1 MDFPLQEKISMGLS
15 SHQDGWMWGGNGVYA
30 SIMQDFLYGNPNT
43 LLTFLDNHDIERF
56 ADTIDGDLRKY
67 KIGMAIISMTRGVPQ
82 LLYGTEIMMRSSDR
96 SMGHGGS
103 RKEFEGGWKGDKNN
117 KFTAEGRTADEQAA
131 FEHTR
136 TLLRY
141 RTSEPV
147 VQSGALTQFYRT
159 DNLYVFARHNEEK
172 VVLTITNF
180 ASEGRMLTWADYEEV
195 IPEGA
200 VGRSILTGKSVIAS
214 GSESVEGYG
223 CDVIEFIK

>member
-1 MDFPLQEKISMGLS
+1 MLIEVHI
-15 SHQDGWMWGGNGVYA
+15 
-30 SIMQDFLYGNPNT
+30 LYGNPNT

-56 ADTIDGDLRKY
+56 ADTIEGDLRKY
-67 KIGMAIISMTRGVPQ
+67 KIGMAIIATTRGVPQ
-82 LLYGTEIMMRSSDR
+82 LLYGTEIMLRSSDL
-96 SMGHGGS
+96 SQGHGGA
-103 RKEFEGGWKGDKNN
+103 RNVFEGGWKGDKNN

-147 VQSGALTQFYRT
+147 VQSGKLTQFYRT

-180 ASEGRMLTWADYEEV
+180 AGEDRMLTWSDYEEV

-200 VGRSILTGKSVIAS
+200 VGRSILTGRSITAS
-214 GSESVEGYG
+214 GEGVVEAYG
-223 CDVIEFIK
+223 CEVIEFVK